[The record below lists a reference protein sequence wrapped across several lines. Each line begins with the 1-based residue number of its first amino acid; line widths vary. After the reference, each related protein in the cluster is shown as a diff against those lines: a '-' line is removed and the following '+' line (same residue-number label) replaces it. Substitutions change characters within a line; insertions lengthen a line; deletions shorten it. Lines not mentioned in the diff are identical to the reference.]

1 VLEESRNEVCF
12 KTGQTGFHMTMIF
25 FSLCNLIEAEY
36 KNKNLF
42 EDLDQNWGCLPLN
55 LENELQRQFKA
66 IKKVD
71 NFNKYYQWLNKDCPD
86 A

>member
-1 VLEESRNEVCF
+1 MLEESRNEVCF

>member
-1 VLEESRNEVCF
+1 
-12 KTGQTGFHMTMIF
+12 MIF

>member
-1 VLEESRNEVCF
+1 
-12 KTGQTGFHMTMIF
+12 MTMIF
-25 FSLCNLIEAEY
+25 FSLSNLIEAEY